1 MRILIKNGLVVDPSS
16 KTKKHLNIIV
26 NKERIEKL
34 TSSDISKEDGFNEV
48 VDATNLI
55 VAPGLVDIHVHLRDP
70 GFKYKETIKT
80 GSQSAVAG
88 GFTSIA
94 CMPNTKPVNDNPK
107 ITDYIVS
114 KAKKSLLV
122 NVFPIG
128 AITKSSK
135 STELAM
141 IKSNIQSGCVGISDD
156 GFPVTNP
163 VLLFKAMEIAKK
175 LSIPV
180 ISHCEDLSLS
190 LNGVANEGKFSQ
202 KYSLKGIPNISEE
215 LGILRDISIA
225 EATNSHLHICHVTT
239 KKSVEIIRD
248 AKNRGVR
255 VTAEATPH
263 HFTLSEDDIKNCD
276 ANYKMNPPLRFRE
289 DVEAIILGLK
299 NNVIDVIATDHAP
312 HSEKEKSLGF
322 KKAPFG
328 IVGLET
334 ALPLSLNLV
343 HKKIISL
350 SDLIYKMSTRPSEII
365 NINRGSL
372 KKGSIADIV
381 IFDMNAKNKI
391 DKSTMYSKSKN
402 TPFHGFNLK
411 GRVVRT
417 IVGGRT
423 VFNSSLKSH

>member
-26 NKERIEKL
+26 NKERVEKL
-34 TSSDISKEDGFNEV
+34 TSSGISRADDFDEV
-48 VDATNLI
+48 IDATNLV
-55 VAPGLVDIHVHLRDP
+55 VAPGLIDIHVHLRDP

-94 CMPNTKPVNDNPK
+94 CMPNTKPINDNPK
-107 ITDYIVS
+107 ITDYIIS
-114 KAKKSLLV
+114 EAKKSLLV
-122 NVFPIG
+122 NVLPIG
-128 AITKSSK
+128 AITKASK
-135 STELAM
+135 SVKLAM
-141 IKSNIQSGCVGISDD
+141 IESNIQSGCIGVSDD

-163 VLLFKAMEIAKK
+163 ILLFEAMEIAKK
-175 LSIPV
+175 LSVPV

-190 LNGVANEGKFSQ
+190 LNGVANEGNFSK
-202 KYSLKGIPNISEE
+202 KYSLKGIPNVSEE

-225 EATNSHLHICHVTT
+225 EATNAHLHICHVTT
-239 KKSVEIIRD
+239 KKSVEIIRE
-248 AKNRGVR
+248 AKSRGVR

-263 HFTLSEDDIKNCD
+263 HFTLSEDDIKDCD
-276 ANYKMNPPLRFRE
+276 PNYKMNPPLRFRE

-299 NNVIDVIATDHAP
+299 DNTIDVIATDHAP

-328 IVGLET
+328 IIGLET
-334 ALPLSLNLV
+334 ALPLSLDLV
-343 HKKIISL
+343 HKKALSL

>member
-34 TSSDISKEDGFNEV
+34 TSSNISKEDGFNEV

-114 KAKKSLLV
+114 EAKKSLLV

-328 IVGLET
+328 IIGLET

>member
-16 KTKKHLNIIV
+16 KTNKYLNVIV
-26 NKERIEKL
+26 NKERIEQL
-34 TSSDISKEDGFNEV
+34 TSRDISRDDDFNEV
-48 VDATNLI
+48 IDATNLV
-55 VAPGLVDIHVHLRDP
+55 VAPGLIDMHVHLRDP

-107 ITDYIVS
+107 ITDYIIS
-114 KAKKSLLV
+114 EAKKSLLV

-135 STELAM
+135 SAKLAM
-141 IKSNIQSGCVGISDD
+141 IESNIKSGCVGISDD
-156 GFPVTNP
+156 GFPVTDP

-175 LSIPV
+175 LSVPV

-190 LNGVANEGKFSQ
+190 LNGVANEGRFSQ
-202 KYSLKGIPNISEE
+202 KYSLKGIPNVSEE

-239 KKSVEIIRD
+239 KKSVDIIRD

-263 HFTLSEDDIKNCD
+263 HFTLSEDDIKDCD

-328 IVGLET
+328 VIGLET
-334 ALPLSLNLV
+334 ALPLSLSLV

-372 KKGSIADIV
+372 KKDAIADIV

-402 TPFHGFNLK
+402 TPFHGFDLQ